1 MSIDAL
7 ATAAQFVRRMPTNWA
22 AKNFFPNAEIDSL
35 ADERLF
41 PLLEEKGIKGVI
53 VDVDNTLAGYHGTKV
68 DDTLASAFA
77 QLCERYSVVILSNSD
92 EARFCELGTVFPDI
106 PVLRAYE
113 GRTAELRWHNFRAY
127 RRLLGGV
134 STLDSTPYFGSSQE
148 VRSIHQTDSRGLHP
162 RLTYYRA
169 LRKPN
174 PLLFNYA
181 QRELGIDDPRKV
193 VVIGDRYSTD
203 ISGGNQAGM
212 YTIKVTPLRPETEP
226 FTAKLGRR
234 IETAVK
240 YWHLA

>member
-53 VDVDNTLAGYHGTKV
+53 VDVDSTITKYHGTEV
-68 DDTLASAFA
+68 DDTVADTFA
-77 QLCERYSVVILSNSD
+77 QLCETYPVVILSNSN

-113 GRTAELRWHNFRAY
+113 GRTAELRWHGFRAY
-127 RRLLGGV
+127 RRLFRGF
-134 STLDSTPYFGSSQE
+134 STLDPDPHFDSSPE
-148 VRSIHQTDSRGLHP
+148 VRSIHQTDSPGLHP

-181 QRELGIDDPRKV
+181 QRELGINDQKKV
-193 VVIGDRYSTD
+193 VVIGDRHSTD

-212 YTIKVTPLRPETEP
+212 YTIKVAPLRPETEP

-234 IETAVK
+234 IENAVK
-240 YWHLA
+240 YWHVA